1 MAGRKVAPGIYK
13 TASGAYD
20 VHVGAGKGP
29 DGKYQQVTRRVRG
42 SLREAK
48 AERGRIVAEVES
60 GQLSGGTDITVAELH
75 RQFMAMKTKLSPASI
90 LQYEYVWEKLRPHIG
105 DRPLRRLR
113 AIDLDRAYVAIGQS
127 VSANT
132 TIKCHKH
139 VVALLQQAMKWE
151 LVHRNVAFS
160 ATPPDSV
167 PFNVRPPTGDEV
179 VKIVAAAQESDW
191 QFGALVH
198 LGATTGA
205 RRGELAGL
213 RWCDVE
219 LDDAKVRFDHQPDG
233 AGGLGPLK
241 NKLARTVLLD
251 DDSVTMLRSHH
262 ERCEQV
268 AKECGGSLQKEG
280 FVFSPTPGNTEPFR
294 PDGLTWRFR
303 KLAAAVGVDARLH
316 DLRHAQATTLLANGI
331 SPAAV
336 AARLGHSSPAITLS
350 IYAHSDVD
358 QDRKAAKAG
367 GLKSRRRRAR

>member
-1 MAGRKVAPGIYK
+1 VAPGIYK
-13 TASGAYD
+13 AAAGAYD
-20 VHVGAGKGP
+20 VHVSAGKGP
-29 DGKYQQVTRRVRG
+29 DGKYGQLTRRVRG
-42 SLREAK
+42 TLGEAK
-48 AERGRIVAEVES
+48 AERGRMLAEVQS
-60 GQLSGGTDITVAELH
+60 GQLSARTDITVAELH
-75 RQFMAMKTKLSPASI
+75 RQFMAIKTKLSPASI
-90 LQYEYVWEKLRPHIG
+90 SQYEYVWEKLRPHIG
-105 DRPLRRLR
+105 DRPLRKLR

-139 VVALLQQAMKWE
+139 AVALLQQAMKWE
-151 LVHRNVAFS
+151 LVPRNVALS

-167 PFNVRPPTGDEV
+167 PFNVRPPTGDEL
-179 VKIVAAAQESDW
+179 VKIVTAAKESDW

-213 RWCDVE
+213 RWCDVD
-219 LDDAKVRFDHQPDG
+219 LDNASVRLVHQPDG

-251 DDSVTMLRSHH
+251 DDSVTMLRSHR

-268 AKECGGSLQKEG
+268 AAECGGSLTEKC
-280 FVFSPTPGNTEPFR
+280 FVFSPTPGNTESFR

-303 KLAAAVGVDARLH
+303 RLAAAVGVDARLH

-336 AARLGHSSPAITLS
+336 AARLGHSSPAITMS
-350 IYAHSDVD
+350 IYAHSDID
-358 QDRKAAKAG
+358 QERKAARAG
-367 GLKSRRRRAR
+367 GLKS